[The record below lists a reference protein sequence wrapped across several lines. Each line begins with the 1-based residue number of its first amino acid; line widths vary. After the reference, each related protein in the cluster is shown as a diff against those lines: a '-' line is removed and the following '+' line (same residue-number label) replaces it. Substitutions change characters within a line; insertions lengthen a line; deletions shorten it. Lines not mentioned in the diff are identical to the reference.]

1 MEVLQREEE
10 KLSSLVDKEKKQ
22 IEAMEEIL
30 AVLDNLEQQH
40 NTGHLDHE
48 LAVRAFTKL
57 KEEFPKEFHE
67 FELSYCA
74 QTVVIP
80 LVKRSLGSWT
90 NPLAGRNESLPHLTT
105 FTQWREILDQGDGG
119 YTGAGADTPMPAYHS
134 LVWECWVPHV
144 RLAVQRWHSR
154 WVQCCVVRYC
164 VLCTVYYTGT
174 AGSRAPWSPSWSCG
188 GHCCPPGCWPTCW
201 RGSCCRGC
209 RSVTRDT

>member
-1 MEVLQREEE
+1 MVDSPSSLYCTTSSNTAHMSEQDIIAADRKLAHHRDRVEVLQREEE

-30 AVLDNLEQQH
+30 AVLDSLEQQH

-105 FTQWREILDQGDGG
+105 FTQWREILEPGDGG

-154 WVQCCVVRYC
+154 
-164 VLCTVYYTGT
+164 
-174 AGSRAPWSPSWSCG
+174 
-188 GHCCPPGCWPTCW
+188 
-201 RGSCCRGC
+201 
-209 RSVTRDT
+209 

>member
-1 MEVLQREEE
+1 MLQREEE

-154 WVQCCVVRYC
+154 WVQCCVVLYC
-164 VLCTVYYTGT
+164 VLCTILALQG
-174 AGSRAPWSPSWSCG
+174 AG
-188 GHCCPPGCWPTCW
+188 PPGRLPGAVAAAAA
-201 RGSCCRGC
+201 RLGAGPRAGEA
-209 RSVTRDT
+209 RAAEAAGRYM